1 MDSLLREIIAV
12 LCTEGGG
19 VEDFP
24 AGGYCRILHWDTQ
37 SGRLVLSGEN
47 HHGLDFAVH
56 YWWCTVGNA
65 LANGDLRA
73 QLKLLAM
80 ITAPNWRTTGFRS
93 TQLNFGLID
102 WRTSRV

>member
-1 MDSLLREIIAV
+1 MDTREIIAV

-37 SGRLVLSGEN
+37 SGRLVLSGEY
-47 HHGLDFAVH
+47 HHGLDFADH

-73 QLKLLAM
+73 QLELRGNDHSAELVDD
-80 ITAPNWRTTGFRS
+80 GFS
-93 TQLNFGLID
+93 LNREEFGLTD